1 MAIKR
6 TIQIVLLL
14 VLACLAGRAVRAE
27 ETPLSKD
34 DVTLLLIGGANT
46 EKMVELVERRG
57 VDFQMSPDLA
67 KRFHDL
73 GASDEVIEALQRASK
88 KTARPSERSTASPPA
103 NPPEA
108 GTGASPPT
116 PPISSGHTPQPAERP
131 QEASPVERKITET
144 LAEPPP
150 STHLDKNQYPLAPKF
165 RLVDL
170 FGRKLNLSE
179 YQGKVVL
186 LNFWASWCG
195 PCRQEI
201 PGLVDFQAQYHHR
214 GFQVIGIAVDDH
226 KWSVKKFY
234 DEFHMNYPVAMGDST
249 MKQIYGVGSGIPTT
263 FLIGRDGRIHETFV
277 GAPADLTF
285 LDRRIQSLLGR
296 PEKVEQARSAQ
307 PALPPS
313 SSVNAPPREPD
324 VKTVAAASPV
334 PAQEPAE
341 APPPKVAKVAAA
353 KTVDLKDPSPGEIQH
368 IIQEFATKEKMFK
381 QARDNYTF
389 HQINKVDELGPNDQV
404 VGTYR
409 QDWDILFDDSGK
421 RIEQVTYAP
430 LPTLKG
436 LMVTKED
443 LDAMRSIQ
451 PFVLTVDELPE
462 YDVKYLGHVRVDEL
476 TTYVFSVRPKEI
488 QKGRLYFK
496 GVVWVDDRDL
506 QIVKTEGKSVP
517 EMKTKSGEN
526 LFPRFITYREQIDG
540 KYWFPTFTMA
550 DDTLYFA
557 TGAVRIKEVIR
568 YTDYKQFKSKV
579 RILSSTPTDDT
590 GAAPTEPPSKKK
602 P

>member
-1 MAIKR
+1 MATKR

-27 ETPLSKD
+27 EAPLSKD

-57 VDFQMSPDLA
+57 VDFQMGPDLA

-88 KTARPSERSTASPPA
+88 KAVRPAERSTAASPVKAPEARADASPSPPA
-103 NPPEA
+103 
-108 GTGASPPT
+108 
-116 PPISSGHTPQPAERP
+116 ISSGHTPQPPASS
-131 QEASPVERKITET
+131 QESSSVEKKIAET
-144 LAEPPP
+144 LAKIEPP
-150 STHLDKNQYPLAPKF
+150 TYQDEKEYPLAPKF

-170 FGRKLNLSE
+170 FGRKLNLAD

-186 LNFWASWCG
+186 VDFWASWCG
-195 PCRQEI
+195 PCRTEI
-201 PGLVDFQAQYHHR
+201 PRFVEFQAQYHHQ

-226 KWSVKKFY
+226 KWAIKKFY
-234 DEFHMNYPVAMGDST
+234 DDYHMNYPVAMGDSDLKRT
-249 MKQIYGVGSGIPTT
+249 YGATGGLPTT
-263 FLIGRDGRIHETFV
+263 FLIGRDGRIYAKYE
-277 GAPADLTF
+277 GAPS
-285 LDRRIQSLLGR
+285 SLASLEGQITKLLAR
-296 PEKVEQARSAQ
+296 PEGPATAGAGQVAKAPQAPGSPSVKSVASADPPSAQ
-307 PALPPS
+307 TLTGDSKP
-313 SSVNAPPREPD
+313 E
-324 VKTVAAASPV
+324 AASR
-334 PAQEPAE
+334 PAKPAR
-341 APPPKVAKVAAA
+341 
-353 KTVDLKDPSPGEIQH
+353 TVDLSDPSSDEIQR

-389 HQINKVDELGPNDQV
+389 HQINKVDELGANDQV

-421 RIEQVTYAP
+421 RLEQVTYAP
-430 LPTLKG
+430 LPTLQG

-462 YDVKYLGHVRVDEL
+462 YDIKYLGHVRVDEL

-517 EMKTKSGEN
+517 EDKSKN
-526 LFPRFITYREQIDG
+526 LFPRFTTYREQIDG

-550 DDTLYFA
+550 DDTLYFE
-557 TGAVRIKEVIR
+557 TGAIHMKEVIR

-579 RILSSTPTDDT
+579 RIISTTPTDDK
-590 GAAPTEPPSKKK
+590 GAASTEPPSKQQ